1 MTRFED
7 TIKKAGDGSE
17 YTLSDSERGKMDRVL
32 KEYRAMKPLPQA
44 PSYTVS
50 LSYSWFSFA
59 HRPMAAALVLVLVFG
74 SGVSYAAENALPG
87 DALYPVKTYINE
99 PAKVALATNA
109 EAKAEV
115 QIELAERRIEEAA
128 FLAAEGRLDE
138 ETEDNL
144 AVAFESHAEA
154 VAEHIAEADTD
165 DDGIGVELA
174 SRFENRLAAHEN
186 ILLEV
191 EDEGGAGHSMRL
203 ADAIRAASETAVNI
217 SVGTA
222 VAVALSGAEDTA
234 YMATG
239 EAEAPDAAASS
250 GAAEPTIAMT
260 MVASDTPAPAAEA
273 RSAKVAVTIAMP
285 AQAPAP
291 SVDAKTIS
299 RMKAAAERSLK
310 NVQKKF
316 KSAKSLSAE
325 ARAQAEADLMLA
337 DSLMTEGSQ
346 HLEADAE
353 GQAYAAFKE
362 SFRVSEQTSVY
373 IKAAPTLEKARSR
386 GKNNRTNQ
394 EGRVDSRS
402 DARPETK
409 SESHDSDITVEIAPV
424 GATVTTPQETTKK
437 KDESDDNHPDS
448 DDGDKAD
455 HEDETDVEV
464 KIKLDLS
471 H

>member
-17 YTLSDSERGKMDRVL
+17 YTLSASERGKMDRVVH
-32 KEYRAMKPLPQA
+32 EYIAMQPLPHA
-44 PSYTVS
+44 PSYSVS

-154 VAEHIAEADTD
+154 VAEHIAEADQD
-165 DDGIGVELA
+165 DGGIGVELA

-222 VAVALSGAEDTA
+222 VALTIAAEGPSVTPESDMAVTMETGAEI
-234 YMATG
+234 
-239 EAEAPDAAASS
+239 
-250 GAAEPTIAMT
+250 AAEPAVATMSVAADAPAPEMATRSAKAAVAIAMPI
-260 MVASDTPAPAAEA
+260 PAPAP
-273 RSAKVAVTIAMP
+273 TI
-285 AQAPAP
+285 
-291 SVDAKTIS
+291 DAKTIS
-299 RMKAAAERSLK
+299 RMKAAAEKSLK
-310 NVQKKF
+310 NAQKKF

-353 GQAYAAFKE
+353 SQAYAAFKE

-394 EGRVDSRS
+394 EGRVESRS

-409 SESHDSDITVEIAPV
+409 SESHDTDITVEIAPV
-424 GATVTTPQETTKK
+424 GATVTTPKETTKK
-437 KDESDDNHPDS
+437 KDESEAEHSES
-448 DDGDKAD
+448 DKDD
-455 HEDETDVEV
+455 HEDGTDVEA

-471 H
+471 L